1 MIARTLIRTVG
12 AAMVAALTTVH
23 AGQIISTNRISEDF
37 EANTVGNNATG
48 WNYALSGSSTG
59 LIQNDGDAHG
69 NYLAMRLVS
78 PGGTDNVFLHW
89 GDTASQPPVPAE
101 RWTLDGIL
109 TFDFRLVNRP
119 TAFGTFR
126 MMELD
131 ANNDVSGP
139 NNSHLMPFAVFGD
152 DGTGDGTFTRVNA
165 FGYSI
170 NLQTN
175 FWYSMNAKFYASSNA
190 MTAGDGQPRGTW
202 QLTMYSNSVLLATS
216 SVMSLG
222 HDTFNL
228 PYGFRI
234 NQMTIGNWFSSGVGY
249 DIDNIL
255 LIAPEPSAAMLLG
268 VGAVLLLRRRGDR

>member
-1 MIARTLIRTVG
+1 MIARTLIRTLG
-12 AAMVAALTTVH
+12 SAMIAAFTTVH
-23 AGQIISTNRISEDF
+23 AGQIISTNRISDDF
-37 EANTVGNNATG
+37 EANTPGGSAGG

-59 LIQNDGDAHG
+59 LIQNDGDSHG

-78 PGGTDNVFLHW
+78 PGGMDNVNLHW
-89 GDTASQPPVPAE
+89 GDTVSQPPVPAE

-131 ANNDVSGP
+131 ANNEVSGP
-139 NNSHLMPFAVFGD
+139 NNSHLTPIQVFGD
-152 DGTGDGTFTRVNA
+152 DGIGDGTFTRVNA

-175 FWYSMNAKFYASSNA
+175 FWYTMNAKFYANSNSLV
-190 MTAGDGQPRGTW
+190 AGDGISRGTW
-202 QLTMYSNSVLLATS
+202 QLTMHSNSVLLATS

-222 HDTFNL
+222 HDGFNM
-228 PYGFRI
+228 PYGVRI
-234 NQMTIGNWFSSGVGY
+234 NQMTIGNWFSSGVGF

-255 LIAPEPSAAMLLG
+255 LVAPEPSAVMLLG
-268 VGAVLLLRRRGDR
+268 VGGVLLLRKRLRA